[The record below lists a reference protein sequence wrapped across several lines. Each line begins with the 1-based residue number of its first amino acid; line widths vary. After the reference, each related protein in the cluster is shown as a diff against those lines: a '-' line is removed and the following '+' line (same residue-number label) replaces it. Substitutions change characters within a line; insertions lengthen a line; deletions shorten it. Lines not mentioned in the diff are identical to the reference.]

1 MNDINSLIL
10 ELGSKYEYEREHAA
24 FALGERGDKKAVN
37 PLIQALQD
45 KSMLVRK
52 CSALSLGKLGAEIA
66 VEALTKSLN
75 DEHEE
80 VRRNSAEALGQLG
93 DKRAVEPLILCLQ
106 DKSGLIDVTAAE
118 ALGKLGDKRAVEP
131 LILCLQDKSGLI
143 GETAAEALGKLGDMR
158 AVVPLIRELENEDYE
173 IRASA
178 AEALGK
184 LRDKKA
190 IEPLSQAY
198 ERELKENIEDN
209 KYVRIHISGALYLL
223 GEGGKVSNIITAL
236 EDSDE
241 YLRKFAAQILG
252 DCEIRQA
259 IGALSKRLEIE
270 LDPEVKESISVAL
283 KKVKI
288 CSIQITFN
296 SPDSLRVGEWGIIP
310 VTLYNQG
317 DIVINDICLGVRGP
331 VEFVEITLNSI
342 RPHETKSANIS
353 IKPKELGHVPVV
365 FEYKYKDEDG
375 NQKSEYVPST
385 LQVKNVND
393 SKASTNHQVIV
404 HGNYEVVESGGIKA
418 TDSVVTAKTTIGEQ
432 DSIPFTICPYC
443 GKELKLLKT
452 PNFCPYC
459 RERLVA

>member
-1 MNDINSLIL
+1 VEDINALIFS
-10 ELGSKYEYEREHAA
+10 LGSGNEDERNNAA
-24 FALGERGDKKAVN
+24 YWLGLSGDKRAIEPLIKALQDKSDKVRARVTDSLGILGDKKAVAQ
-37 PLIQALQD
+37 LIKALQD
-45 KSMLVRK
+45 EDGMVR
-52 CSALSLGKLGAEIA
+52 
-66 VEALTKSLN
+66 LN
-75 DEHEE
+75 
-80 VRRNSAEALGQLG
+80 AIEALGKIG
-93 DKRAVEPLILCLQ
+93 DTRAVEPLIRTLQ
-106 DKSGLIDVTAAE
+106 GEDSVYECFAAK
-118 ALGKLGDKRAVEP
+118 ALGKIGDKRA
-131 LILCLQDKSGLI
+131 L
-143 GETAAEALGKLGDMR
+143 
-158 AVVPLIRELENEDYE
+158 VPLIRELENKDYTT
-173 IRASA
+173 RAFA

-190 IEPLSQAY
+190 IEPLLQAY
-198 ERELKENIEDN
+198 ERELKKNIEDN

-223 GEGGKVSNIITAL
+223 GEDGKVSDIVTVL

-241 YLRKFAAQILG
+241 DFRNLAIQILG
-252 DCEIRQA
+252 DCEIRQSVE
-259 IGALSKRLEIE
+259 ALSKRLEIE

-283 KKVKI
+283 KKIKI

-310 VTLYNQG
+310 VILSNQG

-331 VEFVEITLNSI
+331 VDFVEKTLNSI

-375 NQKSEYVPST
+375 NQKSEYVQST

-418 TDSVVTAKTTIGEQ
+418 TDSVVTTKTTVGEQ